1 MAIGGRAVHPLAW
14 LVKLPVG
21 LMVSGMDAMATAS
34 RRMRRLVE
42 EGIDAV
48 AAGLQ
53 RAEPAPPPAGGSPW
67 PVANAAS
74 AASAASGPP
83 PGAAAIAAGA
93 ADPAA
98 LAAMVADTFNGLL
111 AFLVPGPDAFSVAQ
125 GVSTAEPGGIA
136 AGVTGALIHSFDAGQ
151 PPPPGGPPTSVAAA
165 GLLNQVATKVRPA
178 AAGPGSPF
186 ARLAFAE
193 KAAVFAALE
202 TDPSLAPYRAL
213 AGLLLFV
220 PAALAYSEYGVFDFQ
235 RRELTGWPVGWSI
248 SRYSGVADGRDELK
262 GYFEGRRAPLPSGA
276 HGCRSH
282 PGRTAQCA
290 T

>member
-1 MAIGGRAVHPLAW
+1 MATGDRAAHPLAW

-21 LMVSGMDAMATAS
+21 MIVSGMDAMVAAS
-34 RRMRRLVE
+34 HRVRCLVD

-48 AAGLQ
+48 AVGLERAG
-53 RAEPAPPPAGGSPW
+53 PVPPPAGGRPW
-67 PVANAAS
+67 PATGAAD
-74 AASAASGPP
+74 AASGPP
-83 PGAAAIAAGA
+83 AGAAATAAGA
-93 ADPAA
+93 PDPAA
-98 LAAMVADTFNGLL
+98 LAAMVEETFNGLL
-111 AFLVPGPDAFSVAQ
+111 AFVVPGSDAFSVAQ
-125 GVSTAEPGGIA
+125 GVSTPRPGGVA

-151 PPPPGGPPTSVAAA
+151 PSPPGGPPTSVAAA
-165 GLLNQVATKVRPA
+165 GLLNQIAAKVKPEA
-178 AAGPGSPF
+178 AAGPGSAF

-202 TDPSLAPYRAL
+202 NDPALAPYRAL

-235 RRELTGWPVGWSI
+235 RRELTGWPVGWSL
-248 SRYSGVADGRDELK
+248 SEYDGVSDGWDELK
-262 GYFEGRRAPLPSGA
+262 GYFEGRKAPLPSGSSCC
-276 HGCRSH
+276 HSH